1 MKKILILG
9 AGLVSKPGVEY
20 LLSDKNLFITL
31 AALNIEKA
39 EEIIGDAVNGKAV
52 FLDAE
57 NDNELNDLI
66 SNSDIVVSLLP
77 WTYHPKVAGI
87 CLAHSKNLV
96 TASYVSEAMKSLRND
111 VEAKGLLFLNELGL
125 DPGIDHMSAMK
136 VIDEVKTEGGKVL
149 HFYSYCGGLPAPKD
163 NDNPFGY
170 KFSWSPRG
178 VVLASRNDAR
188 FLKDGK
194 EIYIEGKDLF
204 LNYEV
209 EEVEGL
215 GKFEVYPNRNSVPYK
230 EIYGLD
236 DALTVKRGTYR
247 NLGWCDT
254 LKKIVD
260 LGLVNETPIEGLNR
274 VTFRELLAGLL
285 GVDKNSDIKSA
296 VAEKL
301 SLPIENEVIA
311 RLEWLGLFSDE
322 QIPAQNNYLDI
333 LSEKLQEKLVYLPG
347 ESDMVLLRHTFIIEK
362 KDKSLE
368 KITSTII
375 DFGIPFGDS
384 SMARTVSLP
393 LAIGVKMIADGKI
406 NSVGVRIPTS
416 KEIYLPILEELE
428 KMNIKMM
435 ERKSVL

>member
-285 GVDKNSDIKSA
+285 GVDKNSDIKRA

-301 SLPIENEVIA
+301 SLQIENEVIA